1 MDPKALCQLNSD
13 YQILDVREDHE
24 WAAGGIAGAH
34 HIPLGELA
42 TRLDEVDRS
51 RPVVTVCRSGNRSG
65 KAARQLNRCG
75 LNAHNLDGGLGA
87 WVAAGLTVTTPDGRP
102 GRVA

>member
-1 MDPKALCQLNSD
+1 MDPKALYQLNSD

-42 TRLDEVDRS
+42 TRPDEVDRS
-51 RPVVTVCRSGNRSG
+51 RPVVTVCRVETES
-65 KAARQLNRCG
+65 ARQ
-75 LNAHNLDGGLGA
+75 
-87 WVAAGLTVTTPDGRP
+87 P
-102 GRVA
+102 GNSTSVV